1 MYTSTTVSM
10 TESPEVQFQLRE
22 YLGILRYRKWSVAV
36 VAGVVLV
43 SGMFLSLRQTPVY
56 RSTARVLVKPINS
69 PNTFTVN
76 FQLSLL
82 NMDTEVEIARS
93 EGVAALAA
101 EKVPGGHAPLSLAGG
116 LSVASPPN
124 TAILEIDFTDPD
136 PLLAQQGAQAF
147 ATSYLQYKQEQAQ
160 KAIDDLR
167 KPLGTRLTELRKDLS
182 NLNVQIGRNEFDEP
196 TPGQQ
201 SLRDE
206 LTAQIAVISNQLAP
220 LTGYVIDPGNVI
232 QSAALPGAPSSP
244 NHPTNAALSL
254 FAGIILGV
262 VVALLRERLD
272 DGLRGRSDLE
282 TQSGAPVLAV
292 IPKVP
297 GWKKKEEVKLTT
309 VSEPRSASAE
319 SYRTLRTSM
328 LFAAA
333 QRGIKIILV
342 ASASAGEGKT
352 TTAANL
358 AVVLANAD
366 KRVIL
371 VNADLRKPRVHRFFQ
386 LRNKVGVVDV
396 LAGTAKPWEA
406 LVDPGIEN
414 LRVFPSGP
422 IPTRPAE
429 LLGSEAMG
437 ELLTELRQV
446 ADFIV
451 VDTAPVLVV
460 SDALALAPLCDG
472 VIYVADAGE
481 TTRGAV
487 AHAREQLD
495 QVGAEIIGSVLNNFD
510 LNRARSA
517 PYYYRYYYRYRSR
530 YGYTYGAPYG
540 VSPDAAEEEVPRRGR
555 SSI

>member
-1 MYTSTTVSM
+1 M

-22 YLGILRYRKWSVAV
+22 YLGILRFRKWSVAV
-36 VAGVVLV
+36 VAAVVLV
-43 SGMFLSLRQTPVY
+43 AGMFFSLRQTPLY
-56 RSTARVLVKPINS
+56 RSTAKVLVKPINS
-69 PNTFTVN
+69 PNTFTLTVQ
-76 FQLSLL
+76 FSQL
-82 NMDTEVEIARS
+82 NMDTEVQLAAS

-101 EKVPGGHAPLSLAGG
+101 EQVPGAVDPLSLALG
-116 LSVASPPN
+116 LTVSSPPN

-136 PLLAQQGAQAF
+136 PLRAQQGANAF
-147 ATSYLQYKQEQAQ
+147 ATSYLQYKNDQALT
-160 KAIDDLR
+160 AIDDLR
-167 KPLGTRLTELRKDLS
+167 KPLEARLSQLRKELS
-182 NLNVQIGRNEFDEP
+182 QLNRDIGQNALDEP

-201 SLRDE
+201 SRRDE
-206 LTAQIAVISNQLAP
+206 LTGQIAVLSNQLAP
-220 LTGYVIDPGNVI
+220 LAGYVIDPGTVI
-232 QSAALPGAPSSP
+232 QSAALPAEPSSP

-254 FAGIILGV
+254 FAGLVLGV

-297 GWKKKEEVKLTT
+297 GWKKKEEIKLTT
-309 VSEPRSASAE
+309 VSEPRSAAAE

-333 QRGIKIILV
+333 QRGIKTILV

-386 LRNKVGVVDV
+386 LRNKIGVVDV

-437 ELLTELRQV
+437 ELLAELRQV
-446 ADFIV
+446 ADFII
-451 VDTAPVLVV
+451 VDSAPVLVV

-472 VIYVADAGE
+472 VMYVADAE
-481 TTRGAV
+481 ATTRGAV
-487 AHAREQLD
+487 AHAREQLE
-495 QVGAEIIGSVLNNFD
+495 QVGVDIIGSVLNNFD

-517 PYYYRYYYRYRSR
+517 PYYYRYYYRYRSQ
-530 YGYTYGAPYG
+530 YGYSYGGPYG
-540 VSPDAAEEEVPRRGR
+540 VSDAGQEEVPRRGR